1 MSDAAPATVPAPV
14 TAPLAIADALGT
26 AATRLGLLAVPW
38 LLTVTGSSVR
48 YAVAATAALA
58 GPYLLVCV
66 LARPPRRPGSAWVMS
81 IVDDLLA
88 MGALLAVPLL
98 PRDGWSWPVLA
109 VLAAVGAL
117 RGLADQSRR
126 ALLTAG
132 PPAVPEPPVGGAG
145 LRRNPAPPALSRGG
159 PGAWLLGGLAG
170 AGAGLI
176 AGWLGLAGAV
186 WLVAMAM
193 AGSAALVAVAGP
205 RPTPADPAPVPPR
218 GALAQGFV
226 DLARDRLTRVLA
238 GTLLV
243 AGALLQAAGVIL
255 VPAWVRDVL
264 RAPAS
269 LGVVGGAALVG
280 MLLARAARAPSGGP
294 DAGAPRPGVTG
305 GALAL
310 AAGYLLVGAPAAV
323 GYGHGSHRLPDIL
336 LTGALAAGS
345 AAFGLALGATAPG
358 TAALADPLLSAD
370 RRARVA
376 GLVAGL
382 ALLAVPVGGL
392 AGGWLA
398 GRVGF
403 TAAVAWGAGL
413 ASLAVLAPL
422 AGYRAWRHADRLD
435 RSAVPAGTGEVVSVT
450 VGYADGEWT
459 VEIDSGRRRLVGR
472 QAIKPAEALDV
483 VDLLGVPGLPEE
495 VARTV
500 AADQAYAQEHAE
512 QLRGELDQLETRM
525 AAMTAMVELS
535 QLRRATE

>member
-66 LARPPRRPGSAWVMS
+66 LARPPRRPGAAWVMS

-88 MGALLAVPLL
+88 MVALLAVPLL

-132 PPAVPEPPVGGAG
+132 APAVA
-145 LRRNPAPPALSRGG
+145 RGG
-159 PGAWLLGGLAG
+159 LGTWLLGGLAG

-264 RAPAS
+264 RAPTS

-305 GALAL
+305 GGVTGGALAL

-323 GYGHGSHRLPDIL
+323 GYGHGGHRLPDIL

-358 TAALADPLLSAD
+358 TAALADPLLPAP

-382 ALLAVPVGGL
+382 ALLAVPAGGL

-500 AADQAYAQEHAE
+500 AADQAYAREHAE

>member
-1 MSDAAPATVPAPV
+1 MSEPASAAVPAP
-14 TAPLAIADALGT
+14 LAVADALGT

-38 LLTVTGSSVR
+38 LLTVTGSPVR

-58 GPYLLVCV
+58 GPYLLVCALV
-66 LARPPRRPGSAWVMS
+66 RPPRRVATARMLS

-88 MGALLAVPLL
+88 MLALLAVPLL

-109 VLAAVGAL
+109 VLAAVGVL

-126 ALLTAG
+126 TLLTAG
-132 PPAVPEPPVGGAG
+132 PPAVRRGGA
-145 LRRNPAPPALSRGG
+145 
-159 PGAWLLGGLAG
+159 GAWLLGGLAG
-170 AGAGLI
+170 AGTGLI

-193 AGSAALVAVAGP
+193 AASAALVAMAGP
-205 RPTPADPAPVPPR
+205 VPEPPPAPAR
-218 GALAQGFV
+218 GSLAQGV
-226 DLARDRLTRVLA
+226 KDLARDRLSRVLA

-243 AGALLQAAGVIL
+243 AGALLQAAGVLL

-264 RAPAS
+264 REPAS
-269 LGVVGGAALVG
+269 LGVVGGAVLVG
-280 MLLARAARAPSGGP
+280 MLLARAVRAP
-294 DAGAPRPGVTG
+294 AGAQDPG

-310 AAGYLLVGAPAAV
+310 AAAYLLVGVPAAV
-323 GYGHGSHRLPDIL
+323 GYGHGGHRLPDIL
-336 LTGALAAGS
+336 LTGALATGS
-345 AAFGLALGATAPG
+345 AAFGLAIGATAPG
-358 TAALADPLLSAD
+358 TAALADPQLPAA

-382 ALLAVPVGGL
+382 AVLAVPAGGL
-392 AGGWLA
+392 AGGWLG

-435 RSAVPAGTGEVVSVT
+435 RSAIPAGTGEVVSVT

-483 VDLLGVPGLPEE
+483 VELLGVPGLPEE

-500 AADQAYAQEHAE
+500 AADQDYARQHAE
-512 QLRGELDQLETRM
+512 QLRDELDQLETRM
-525 AAMTAMVELS
+525 AAMTAIVELT